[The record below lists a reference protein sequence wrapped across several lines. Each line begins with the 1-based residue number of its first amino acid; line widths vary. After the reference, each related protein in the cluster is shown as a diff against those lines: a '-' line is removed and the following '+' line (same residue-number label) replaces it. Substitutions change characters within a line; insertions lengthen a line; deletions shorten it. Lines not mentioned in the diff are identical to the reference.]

1 MDSFDIDRFCVYF
14 VIFFDVLYVK
24 LGIDFLFV
32 KNDFSCFNIEYMC
45 MLFLD
50 LIFFFCFFLKKGDD
64 FYL

>member
-32 KNDFSCFNIEYMC
+32 INDFSCFNIEYMC
-45 MLFLD
+45 MLFLG
-50 LIFFFCFFLKKGDD
+50 LIFFFYFFLKKGDD